1 MFYYIIFSIEKII
14 LNTINFTKKY
24 KIIILK
30 NITLIL
36 IGIVV
41 KTQSLKT

>member
-1 MFYYIIFSIEKII
+1 MFYYIIISIEIII

-30 NITLIL
+30 NITLIF

>member
-1 MFYYIIFSIEKII
+1 MFYYIIISIEIII

>member
-1 MFYYIIFSIEKII
+1 MFYNIIFSIEKII